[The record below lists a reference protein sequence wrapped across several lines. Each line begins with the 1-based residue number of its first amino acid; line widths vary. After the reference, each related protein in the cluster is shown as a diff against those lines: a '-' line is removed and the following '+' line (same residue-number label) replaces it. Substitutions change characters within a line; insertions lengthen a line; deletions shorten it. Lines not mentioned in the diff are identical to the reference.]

1 MRVKPASKQE
11 RVLMFDHIIENFTG
25 IANVYIQ
32 GMIALYLLLAA
43 VLFGYWLKPFVRR
56 RRSAY
61 VTALIYGVL
70 TIVISYIDM
79 NRTLNKL
86 ISLCI
91 VALSI
96 LICWLLDVK
105 RNPVQKIFLCSVFR
119 LISWL
124 TMEVLTEIG
133 FFETELTLRSEWY
146 TRSAETAVIEFF
158 LWNLLQYGFALFL
171 LYIAIRILHK
181 VYKLKSAELT
191 WNELVMLL
199 IPIWTILL
207 VKPIMASYF
216 YLWMDGIENGSITEN
231 VHGNVYRMSF
241 SILSVITVIITIT
254 MYQRLKEKQE
264 EEFAQRAVDSQINDT
279 YRHVEHVEEMY
290 EKMRAMRH
298 DIGNHLTVIEG
309 LAQNGKTEEL
319 AGYIGEL
326 QVRFD
331 ELQPSVKTGNAVTD
345 VVLSEV
351 YEQCRKKGI
360 AFESRF
366 VYPEQLKINPF
377 DMSVILTN
385 ALQNA
390 IQAAEGVGD
399 PGIMITSVV
408 RERFFIISVKNT
420 VSERILLN
428 EEGIP
433 DTTKKDPG
441 HGYGLK
447 NIRNIAQRYKGDLEI
462 RQEETDGKKFFV
474 LNVMMM
480 G

>member
-1 MRVKPASKQE
+1 M
-11 RVLMFDHIIENFTG
+11 MDYIIENFSG
-25 IANVYIQ
+25 IANAYIQ
-32 GMIALYLLLAA
+32 VMIALYLILVA
-43 VLFGYWLKPFVRR
+43 VLFGYWLKPFIRKR
-56 RRSAY
+56 GAAY
-61 VTALIYGVL
+61 VTALINGLL
-70 TIVISYIDM
+70 TLVISYVDI
-79 NRTLNKL
+79 NKTLNKL
-86 ISLCI
+86 ISLGI
-91 VALSI
+91 LALSI
-96 LICWLLDVK
+96 LICWFLDGR
-105 RNPVQKIFLCSVFR
+105 RNPIQKILLCSVFR

-133 FFETELTLRSEWY
+133 FFETELTLRLEWY
-146 TRSAETAVIEFF
+146 AKSAQAAVIEFF
-158 LWNLLQYGFALFL
+158 LWNLLQYGFALL
-171 LYIAIRILHK
+171 LLFISIRILHK
-181 VYKLKSAELT
+181 VYRLKSSELN

-216 YLWMDGIENGSITEN
+216 YLWMDGMENGSITEN
-231 VHGNVYRMSF
+231 LHGNLYRMSF
-241 SILSVITVIITIT
+241 SILSIASVIITIT

-309 LAQNGKTEEL
+309 LAQNGKTDEL

-326 QVRFD
+326 QERFD

-345 VVLSEV
+345 VVLSEAF
-351 YEQCRKKGI
+351 ELCGKKQIG
-360 AFESRF
+360 FESRF
-366 VYPEQLKINPF
+366 TYPEQLKINPF

-390 IQAAEGVGD
+390 IESAEGVEK
-399 PGIMITSVV
+399 PEIMITSVV
-408 RERFFIISVKNT
+408 REHFFIISIRNT
-420 VSERILLN
+420 LLARVQLN
-428 EEGIP
+428 ESGIP
-433 DTTKKDPG
+433 DTTKTDPG

-447 NIRNIAQRYKGDLEI
+447 NIRSIAQRYKGDIEI
-462 RQEETDGKKFFV
+462 RQEETDGKLFFV
-474 LNVMMM
+474 LNIMMM

>member
-1 MRVKPASKQE
+1 MMDYIINHFVDIADAYVK
-11 RVLMFDHIIENFTG
+11 V
-25 IANVYIQ
+25 
-32 GMIALYLLLAA
+32 MIGLYLGFVA
-43 VLFGYWLKPFVRR
+43 VLFGYWLKPFVRK
-56 RRSAY
+56 RSATY
-61 VTALIYGVL
+61 VIAFIYGIL
-70 TIVISYIDM
+70 TIVISYIDI
-79 NRTLNKL
+79 NKTLNKVIGL
-86 ISLCI
+86 GI
-91 VALSI
+91 VALSV
-96 LICWLLDVK
+96 LICWLLDDR
-105 RNPVQKIFLCSVFR
+105 RNPMQKIFLCSVFR

-124 TMEVLTEIG
+124 TMEILTEIG
-133 FFETELTLRSEWY
+133 FFETELTRRFELYAQR
-146 TRSAETAVIEFF
+146 AEIAVIEFF
-158 LWNLLQYGFALFL
+158 LWNLLQYGSALL
-171 LYIAIRILHK
+171 LLLVVIRIINR
-181 VYKLKSAELT
+181 VYKLKSSELKWT
-191 WNELVMLL
+191 ELVMLL

-207 VKPIMASYF
+207 VKPIMSSYF
-216 YLWMDGIENGSITEN
+216 YLWMDGIQNGSITEN
-231 VHGNVYRMSF
+231 VHGNLYRMFF
-241 SILSVITVIITIT
+241 SILSVVSVVITIY
-254 MYQRLKEKQE
+254 MYQKLKEKQE
-264 EEFAQRAVDSQINDT
+264 EEFAQRAVDSQISDT

-309 LAQNGKTEEL
+309 LAQNGKTDEL

-326 QVRFD
+326 QARFD

-351 YEQCRKKGI
+351 YEQCRKKEI
-360 AFESRF
+360 EFESRF

-390 IQAAEGVGD
+390 IEAAEGVGD

-420 VSERILLN
+420 VSERVLLN
-428 EEGIP
+428 EEGLP

-447 NIRNIAQRYKGDLEI
+447 NIRNIAQRYKGDIEI
-462 RQEETDGKKFFV
+462 RQEETEGKKFFV
-474 LNVMMM
+474 LNIMLM

>member
-1 MRVKPASKQE
+1 
-11 RVLMFDHIIENFTG
+11 
-25 IANVYIQ
+25 
-32 GMIALYLLLAA
+32 
-43 VLFGYWLKPFVRR
+43 
-56 RRSAY
+56 
-61 VTALIYGVL
+61 
-70 TIVISYIDM
+70 
-79 NRTLNKL
+79 
-86 ISLCI
+86 
-91 VALSI
+91 
-96 LICWLLDVK
+96 
-105 RNPVQKIFLCSVFR
+105 
-119 LISWL
+119 
-124 TMEVLTEIG
+124 
-133 FFETELTLRSEWY
+133 
-146 TRSAETAVIEFF
+146 
-158 LWNLLQYGFALFL
+158 
-171 LYIAIRILHK
+171 
-181 VYKLKSAELT
+181 
-191 WNELVMLL
+191 
-199 IPIWTILL
+199 
-207 VKPIMASYF
+207 
-216 YLWMDGIENGSITEN
+216 
-231 VHGNVYRMSF
+231 
-241 SILSVITVIITIT
+241 
-254 MYQRLKEKQE
+254 
-264 EEFAQRAVDSQINDT
+264 
-279 YRHVEHVEEMY
+279 
-290 EKMRAMRH
+290 MRAMRH

-326 QVRFD
+326 QARFD

-366 VYPEQLKINPF
+366 VYPEQLKLNPF

-420 VSERILLN
+420 VSERIPLN

>member
-1 MRVKPASKQE
+1 MMDYIINHFVDIADAYVK
-11 RVLMFDHIIENFTG
+11 V
-25 IANVYIQ
+25 
-32 GMIALYLLLAA
+32 MIGLYLGFVA
-43 VLFGYWLKPFVRR
+43 VLFGYWLKPFVRK
-56 RRSAY
+56 RSATY
-61 VTALIYGVL
+61 VIAFIYGIP
-70 TIVISYIDM
+70 TIVISYIDI
-79 NRTLNKL
+79 NETLNKVIGL
-86 ISLCI
+86 GII
-91 VALSI
+91 ALSV
-96 LICWLLDVK
+96 LVCWLLDDR
-105 RNPVQKIFLCSVFR
+105 RNPMQKIFLCSVFR

-124 TMEVLTEIG
+124 TMEILTEIG
-133 FFETELTLRSEWY
+133 FFETELTRRFELYAQR
-146 TRSAETAVIEFF
+146 AEIAVIEFF
-158 LWNLLQYGFALFL
+158 LWNLLQYGSALL
-171 LYIAIRILHK
+171 LLLVVIRIINR
-181 VYKLKSAELT
+181 VYKLKSSELKWT
-191 WNELVMLL
+191 ELVMLL

-207 VKPIMASYF
+207 VKPIMSSYF
-216 YLWMDGIENGSITEN
+216 YLWMDGIQNGSITEN
-231 VHGNVYRMSF
+231 VHGNLYRMFF
-241 SILSVITVIITIT
+241 SILSVVSVVITIY
-254 MYQRLKEKQE
+254 MYQKLKEKQE
-264 EEFAQRAVDSQINDT
+264 EEFAQRAVDSQISDT

-309 LAQNGKTEEL
+309 LAQNGKTDEL

-326 QVRFD
+326 QARFD

-351 YEQCRKKGI
+351 YEQCRKKEI
-360 AFESRF
+360 EFESRF

-390 IQAAEGVGD
+390 IEAAEGVGD

-420 VSERILLN
+420 VSERVLLN
-428 EEGIP
+428 EEGLP

-447 NIRNIAQRYKGDLEI
+447 NIRNIAQRYKGDIEI
-462 RQEETDGKKFFV
+462 RQEETEGKKFFV
-474 LNVMMM
+474 LNIMLM

>member
-1 MRVKPASKQE
+1 MI
-11 RVLMFDHIIENFTG
+11 DHIVENFTI
-25 IANVYIQ
+25 IANVYVQ
-32 GMIALYLLLAA
+32 SMIELYLCLAA
-43 VLFGYWLKPFVRR
+43 ILFGYWLKPFAVKQRA
-56 RRSAY
+56 AY
-61 VTALIYGVL
+61 VTALIYGIL
-70 TIVISYIDM
+70 TMVIGYIDM
-79 NRTLNKL
+79 DRTLNRS
-86 ISLCI
+86 ISIGI
-91 VALSI
+91 VALSV
-96 LICWLLDVK
+96 LICWLLDAR

-124 TMEVLTEIG
+124 TLEILTEVG
-133 FFETELTLRSEWY
+133 FFETELTMRFEWY
-146 TRSAETAVIEFF
+146 ARSAQGAMIEFF
-158 LWNLLQYGFALFL
+158 LWNLVQYGLALLLLFL
-171 LYIAIRILHK
+171 AIRIIHR
-181 VYKLKSAELT
+181 VYKLKSSELT
-191 WNELVMLL
+191 WTELVMLL

-207 VKPIMASYF
+207 VKPIMSSYF
-216 YLWMDGIENGSITEN
+216 YLWMDGIRNGSITEN
-231 VHGNVYRMSF
+231 VHGNMYRMLFSLF
-241 SILSVITVIITIT
+241 SIVSVIITIT
-254 MYQRLKEKQE
+254 MHQRLKEKQE
-264 EEFAQRAVDSQINDT
+264 EEFAQRAADSQINDT